1 MFKEKERVF
10 MFNTN
15 CHELSINY
23 SLITVSIMNK
33 KAYQQPTMNVVK
45 LQHRSH
51 ILNASVT
58 GVDGNASL
66 KYGGAGGNHEANS
79 RGGGWDD
86 WDEE

>member
-51 ILNASVT
+51 ILTASVT
-58 GVDGNASL
+58 GVDGKADL
-66 KYGGAGGNHEANS
+66 HYGGGAAVDANS
-79 RGGGWDD
+79 RRGGGWDD
-86 WDEE
+86 EE

>member
-1 MFKEKERVF
+1 MFKEKEHVF
-10 MFNTN
+10 LFNTN

-23 SLITVSIMNK
+23 SLIIVSIMIK
-33 KAYQQPTMNVVK
+33 KAYQKPTINVVK
-45 LQHRSH
+45 LQHKTH
-51 ILNASVT
+51 ILTGSVT
-58 GVDGNASL
+58 GVDGNANL

>member
-33 KAYQQPTMNVVK
+33 KVYQEPTTKVVGIKAARIICTSVKNV
-45 LQHRSH
+45 S
-51 ILNASVT
+51 S
-58 GVDGNASL
+58 GNVNID
-66 KYGGAGGNHEANS
+66 YGGGGDGEARS
-79 RGGGWDD
+79 RGIWDR
-86 WDEE
+86 WE

>member
-45 LQHRSH
+45 LQHKSH
-51 ILNASVT
+51 ILTDSMNRVGGNADLHYGGGASV
-58 GVDGNASL
+58 D
-66 KYGGAGGNHEANS
+66 ANS
-79 RGGGWDD
+79 RRGGDWDD

>member
-1 MFKEKERVF
+1 

-45 LQHRSH
+45 LQHKSH
-51 ILNASVT
+51 ILVNSVQT
-58 GVDGNASL
+58 KGLGSESL
-66 KYGGAGGNHEANS
+66 GYDRNGGDQGDAWS
-79 RGGGWDD
+79 RDHRSVWDD
-86 WDEE
+86 EEEDY